1 MSSKKGSKLPGDL
14 TRAGFPPSGLGLKHL
29 TPIFGARLLA
39 SSFPSTPALN
49 SMAPSPLQLIRSR
62 LTRVALA
69 LTILFGVA
77 GCRSWRVATVPM
89 AQVLVDEAPDQI
101 RLAVTTDSTK
111 IVLHQPMIV
120 GDSLR
125 GLPTAL
131 AINPRMVALSDITEI
146 AVRRFDL
153 GKTVLRTFIIGGA
166 IVLYELLQNLNQT
179 SF

>member
-1 MSSKKGSKLPGDL
+1 
-14 TRAGFPPSGLGLKHL
+14 
-29 TPIFGARLLA
+29 
-39 SSFPSTPALN
+39 
-49 SMAPSPLQLIRSR
+49 
-62 LTRVALA
+62 
-69 LTILFGVA
+69 
-77 GCRSWRVATVPM
+77 M

>member
-1 MSSKKGSKLPGDL
+1 
-14 TRAGFPPSGLGLKHL
+14 
-29 TPIFGARLLA
+29 
-39 SSFPSTPALN
+39 
-49 SMAPSPLQLIRSR
+49 
-62 LTRVALA
+62 
-69 LTILFGVA
+69 
-77 GCRSWRVATVPM
+77 M

-111 IVLHQPMIV
+111 LVLHQPMIV

>member
-1 MSSKKGSKLPGDL
+1 
-14 TRAGFPPSGLGLKHL
+14 
-29 TPIFGARLLA
+29 
-39 SSFPSTPALN
+39 
-49 SMAPSPLQLIRSR
+49 
-62 LTRVALA
+62 
-69 LTILFGVA
+69 
-77 GCRSWRVATVPM
+77 M

-111 IVLHQPMIV
+111 LVLHQPMIV

-153 GKTVLRTFIIGGA
+153 GKTVLRSFIIGGA